1 MTTPTRTIDL
11 QTFLTAL
18 VDGDRATLDR
28 LIPPAKVVQVAPPEP
43 TERIDPDAAS
53 VVHLSERRTR

>member
-1 MTTPTRTIDL
+1 MTTPTHTIDL

-28 LIPPAKVVQVAPPEP
+28 LIPPAGGEESSSPEP
-43 TERIDPDAAS
+43 ECITPDAAN
-53 VVHLSERRTR
+53 VVRLDARRTR